1 MQSVRLKV
9 YSIDGV
15 TPVVHPLAFVHP
27 EAVLI
32 GDVII
37 EEGCYIG
44 PCASLRGDFGR
55 IIVCKGSNVQDN
67 CTLHSMPGFD
77 CVVGANGHIGHGAII
92 HSAQLGPNVL
102 VGMNSV
108 VMDHARIGEAAMI
121 GAMSFVKTGAE
132 VPARHL
138 AAGAPARV
146 LRELSADELAK
157 KIEATKLYQ
166 QLARR
171 SLVSLRPA
179 EPLVHFDANR
189 PRVDADIAFT
199 TRRAPNAVKRCG

>member
-1 MQSVRLKV
+1 MQSIRLKV

-44 PCASLRGDFGR
+44 PGASLRGDFGR

-77 CVVGANGHIGHGAII
+77 CVVGVNGHIGHGAVV

-102 VGMNSV
+102 IGMNAV
-108 VMDHARIGEAAMI
+108 VMDHAQIGEAAMI
-121 GAMSFVKTGAE
+121 GAMSFVKAGAE

-138 AAGAPARV
+138 AAGVPARV
-146 LRELSADELAK
+146 LRELSGDELAR
-157 KIEATKLYQ
+157 KIEATKIYQ
-166 QLARR
+166 ELARR
-171 SLVSLRPA
+171 CLASLRLA
-179 EPLVHFDANR
+179 EPLMESDVNR
-189 PRVDADIAFT
+189 RRADADIVFPARST
-199 TRRAPNAVKRCG
+199 VDAAKRCG

>member
-1 MQSVRLKV
+1 
-9 YSIDGV
+9 
-15 TPVVHPLAFVHP
+15 
-27 EAVLI
+27 
-32 GDVII
+32 
-37 EEGCYIG
+37 
-44 PCASLRGDFGR
+44 
-55 IIVCKGSNVQDN
+55 
-67 CTLHSMPGFD
+67 
-77 CVVGANGHIGHGAII
+77 
-92 HSAQLGPNVL
+92 
-102 VGMNSV
+102 MNSV